1 MGAIVLAE
9 TDEVVK
15 TTIKISTS
23 SALRKR
29 LFHLF
34 FIFFVDVNT
43 YDTKLHQFYTIIHTK
58 RNLGTN
64 KITAELT
71 PWIPPKTPI
80 TSIV

>member
-1 MGAIVLAE
+1 LGEFGDKSMEAIVLAE

-34 FIFFVDVNT
+34 FILFVDVDT
-43 YDTKLHQFYTIIHTK
+43 YDTKLHQVYTIISTLNAIWEQIK
-58 RNLGTN
+58 
-64 KITAELT
+64 
-71 PWIPPKTPI
+71 
-80 TSIV
+80 